1 MTTLQDKPQIV
12 EGLKGIYFAT
22 SEASFIDGEIGKLLY
37 RGYSIHDLAE
47 NASFE
52 EAIYLLLYKKLPTHA
67 ELNAFDSALKAN
79 RDLPTPVIDVI
90 RAVKDAHPMDVLR
103 TAVSALSAFDS
114 ETEFKPELRNLD
126 PFLESTLRKGI
137 RLTAKAPTIVA
148 AHHRIRSGLE
158 PVEPSTSLG
167 HAANFLYM
175 LYGKDPDPSDA
186 KLIDT
191 DFVLHAEHGSNAS
204 AFGAR
209 VAASTW
215 ADVHCAV
222 VAGIA
227 TLKGPA
233 HGGAAEAV
241 MTMCEDIGNP
251 ENVDAYLE
259 ERLGKGERVMGF
271 GHRVYRAEDPRARH
285 LRERARDLGI
295 KKGEPKWFQM
305 LQLIEERMKR
315 YQNRGIYVNVDFFA
329 GAIYHLLGIPDDLFV
344 PIFAMGRVPG
354 WVLQC
359 IEQYSRNDLLRP
371 LTWYTGPMDLKYVPI
386 EQRSS

>member
-12 EGLKGIYFAT
+12 EGLKGVYFAT
-22 SEASFIDGEIGKLLY
+22 SEASFIDGDIGKLLY
-37 RGYSIHDLAE
+37 RGYDIHDVAE
-47 NASFE
+47 NATFE
-52 EAIYLLLYKKLPTHA
+52 ETAYLLLYKKLPNKS
-67 ELNAFDSALKAN
+67 ELTAFDNELKAN
-79 RDLPTPVIDVI
+79 RALPGPVIDVI
-90 RAVKDAHPMDVLR
+90 RAVKDSHPMDVLR
-103 TAVSALSAFDS
+103 TGLSALSAFDP
-114 ETEFKPELRNLD
+114 ETEFKPELKNLG
-126 PFLESTLRKGI
+126 PFIESTIRKGV

-148 AHHRIRSGLE
+148 AHHRIRSGQE
-158 PVEPSTSLG
+158 PVEPSKTLS
-167 HAANFLYM
+167 HAENFLYM
-175 LYGKDPDPSDA
+175 VFGKEPDPA
-186 KLIDT
+186 EARLIDV

-215 ADVHCAV
+215 ADVHCAI
-222 VAGIA
+222 VAGVA

-241 MTMCEDIGNP
+241 MTMCNDIGNP
-251 ENVDAYLE
+251 ENVEAYLE

-305 LQLIEERMKR
+305 LQLIEERMKK
-315 YQNRGIYVNVDFFA
+315 YQNRGIFVNVDFYA

-359 IEQYSRNDLLRP
+359 VEQYNKNDLLRP
-371 LTWYTGPMDLKYVPI
+371 LTWYTGPMDLKYVPLD
-386 EQRSS
+386 QR

>member
-1 MTTLQDKPQIV
+1 MTTTQERPQIV
-12 EGLKGIYFAT
+12 EGLKGVYFAT
-22 SEASFIDGEIGKLLY
+22 SEASFIDGDIGKLLY
-37 RGYSIHDLAE
+37 RGYDIHDVAE
-47 NASFE
+47 NATFE
-52 EAIYLLLYKKLPTHA
+52 EAAYLLLNKTLPTKA
-67 ELNAFDSALKAN
+67 ELAAFDKELKDNRAL
-79 RDLPTPVIDVI
+79 PGPVIDVI
-90 RAVKDAHPMDVLR
+90 RAVKNAHPMDVLR
-103 TAVSALSAFDS
+103 TAVSSLSAFDP
-114 ETEFKPELRNLD
+114 ETEFKPELKNLG
-126 PFLESTLRKGI
+126 PFLESTKRQGI

-158 PVEPSTSLG
+158 PVAPNPNLG

-175 LYGKDPDPSDA
+175 IFGKDPDPEEA
-186 KLIDT
+186 RLIDV

-215 ADVHCAV
+215 ADVHCAIV
-222 VAGIA
+222 SGIA

-241 MTMCEDIGNP
+241 MTMCQDIANP

-259 ERLGKGERVMGF
+259 ERLGRGERVMGF

-285 LRERARDLGI
+285 LRQRARDLGI

-305 LQLIEERMKR
+305 LQLIEERMKK
-315 YQNRGIYVNVDFFA
+315 YQSRGIFVNVDFYA

-359 IEQYSRNDLLRP
+359 IEQYSKNDLLRP
-371 LTWYTGPMDLKYVPI
+371 LTWYTGPMDLQYTPL
-386 EQRSS
+386 EQRS